1 MSTIASSIDLVVVGV
16 DDEDKD
22 FRVADGFSV
31 IENRWLRSGVRS
43 GTDSRANANG
53 SGSKKLQ
60 ERTKMT
66 VSERNHTG

>member
-1 MSTIASSIDLVVVGV
+1 MSTVASSIDLVVVGV

-22 FRVADGFSV
+22 FRVADGFCV

-43 GTDSRANANG
+43 SADSRAKATG
-53 SGSKKLQ
+53 SRSYKLQ

-66 VSERNHTG
+66 VSEPNVTG